1 MADNALHTYVGPL
14 LLVGVGYWVAV
25 EFATLV
31 ALVWAA
37 HVGADRALGYGL
49 KYATAFGDTHLG
61 RVGKERNETGAA
73 RRQGV

>member
-49 KYATAFGDTHLG
+49 ESATAFGDTHLG
-61 RVGKERNETGAA
+61 RVGKERSETGAA